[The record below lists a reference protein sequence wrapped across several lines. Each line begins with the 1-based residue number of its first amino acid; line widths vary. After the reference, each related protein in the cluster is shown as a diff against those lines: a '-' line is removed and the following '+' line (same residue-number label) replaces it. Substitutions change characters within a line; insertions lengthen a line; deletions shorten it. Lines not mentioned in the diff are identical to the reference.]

1 MAWTRAVCGRLGNAY
16 VYSNS
21 IVYNNFIWP
30 TPTPKQKSK
39 IEKCAQAALD
49 ARKLYPECG

>member
-39 IEKCAQAALD
+39 IENCAQAALD